1 MFFRF
6 VERKKNIFYCMRT
19 RINRARK
26 VKNIGQ
32 RLVRHCAL
40 RRYENIL
47 LNASANEKKVVLLQ
61 TLFKYLTKAMEILS
75 NRILNMAESETLAMT
90 AKARE
95 LKAQGKDVISLS
107 IGEPDFNTPETVK
120 EAAKKAIDD
129 NFTHYPPVPG
139 YPDLREAVCE
149 KFRRDNGLEFKP
161 EQIVVS
167 TGAKQSIYQ
176 LVQCLVNPGDEVI
189 IPTPFW
195 VSYKEIVRVAEGKCV
210 YVKTKIENDFK
221 VTPQQIEEAITPR
234 TKLIMFSSPS
244 NPTGM
249 LYSKEELRGIAE
261 VVAKHP
267 NVYVMADEI
276 YEHINFVGQHQ
287 SIAQF
292 PEVKDRVITINGV
305 AKGFAMTGWRI
316 GFIAAPTVIA
326 KACNKLQGQ
335 VTSAT
340 CSIAQKATVRAM
352 LMDPKNSTEIIDMR
366 NTFLKRR
373 DMVYK
378 LLCDIPGLKVRLPQ
392 GAFYFFPD
400 VSSYYGKNFN
410 GQVIAN
416 STDMAFYLLN
426 EANVATVMG
435 SAFGDDAC
443 IRLSYATSEDLL
455 IEAIRRIKEA
465 LLKLK

>member
-1 MFFRF
+1 M
-6 VERKKNIFYCMRT
+6 N
-19 RINRARK
+19 
-26 VKNIGQ
+26 
-32 RLVRHCAL
+32 
-40 RRYENIL
+40 
-47 LNASANEKKVVLLQ
+47 
-61 TLFKYLTKAMEILS
+61 ILS

-95 LKAQGKDVISLS
+95 LKSQGKDVISLS
-107 IGEPDFNTPETVK
+107 IGEPDFNTPEEVK
-120 EAAKKAIDD
+120 EAAKQAIDD

-139 YPDLREAVCE
+139 YPDLREAVCK
-149 KFRRDNGLEFKP
+149 KFKRDNNLDFKP

-176 LVQCLVNPGDEVI
+176 VVQCLVNPGDEVI

-210 YVKTKIENDFK
+210 YVKTDIENDFK
-221 VTPQQIEEAITPR
+221 VTPEQLEAAITPK

-249 LYSKEELRGIAE
+249 LYTKEELKGIAD
-261 VVAKHP
+261 VVARHE
-267 NVYVMADEI
+267 NVFVMADEI
-276 YEHINFVGQHQ
+276 YEHINFVGKHE

-292 PEVKDRVITINGV
+292 PEVRDRVITINGV

-316 GFIAAPTVIA
+316 GFIGAPLTIA

-352 LMDPKNSTEIIDMR
+352 EMDPTTSEDIINMR
-366 NTFLKRR
+366 YIFRQRR

-378 LLCDIPGLKVRLPQ
+378 LLCEIPGLKVRLPQ

-400 VSSYYGKNFN
+400 VSSYYGKSFN
-410 GQVIAN
+410 GTKIEN

-443 IRLSYATSEDLL
+443 IRLSYATSEELL
-455 IEAIRRIKEA
+455 REALRRIKEA
-465 LLKLK
+465 LANLK

>member
-1 MFFRF
+1 
-6 VERKKNIFYCMRT
+6 
-19 RINRARK
+19 
-26 VKNIGQ
+26 
-32 RLVRHCAL
+32 
-40 RRYENIL
+40 
-47 LNASANEKKVVLLQ
+47 
-61 TLFKYLTKAMEILS
+61 MEIIS

-107 IGEPDFNTPETVK
+107 IGEPDFNTPDTVK
-120 EAAKKAIDD
+120 DAAKQSIDD

-139 YPDLREAVCE
+139 YADLREAISQ
-149 KFRRDNGLEFKP
+149 KFKRDNNLDYKP

-167 TGAKQSIYQ
+167 TGGKQAIYQ
-176 LVQCLVNPGDEVI
+176 VVQCLVNPGDEVI

-195 VSYKEIVRVAEGKCV
+195 VSYKEIVRVAGGVPV
-210 YVKTKIENDFK
+210 YVKTAIEKDFK
-221 VTPQQIEEAITPR
+221 VTPAQLEAAITPR

-249 LYSKEELRGIAE
+249 LYTKEELKGIAE
-261 VVAKHP
+261 VVARHD
-267 NVYVMADEI
+267 NLFVMSDEI
-276 YEHINFVGQHQ
+276 YEHINFVGRHE

-292 PEVKDRVITINGV
+292 PEVYERVVTVNGV

-316 GFIAAPTVIA
+316 GFIGAPLIIA

-340 CSIAQKATVRAM
+340 CSIAQRATLRAM
-352 LMDPKNSTEIIDMR
+352 QMDPATSDDIINMR
-366 NTFLKRR
+366 NIFRQRR

-378 LLCDIPGLKVRLPQ
+378 LLCDIPGLKVCMPQ

-400 VSSYYGKNFN
+400 VSSYYGKSFN
-410 GQVIAN
+410 GKKIEN

-435 SAFGDDAC
+435 SAFGDDDC
-443 IRLSYATSEDLL
+443 IRLSYATSEELL
-455 IEAIRRIKEA
+455 REALRRIKEA
-465 LLKLK
+465 LANLK

>member
-1 MFFRF
+1 
-6 VERKKNIFYCMRT
+6 
-19 RINRARK
+19 
-26 VKNIGQ
+26 
-32 RLVRHCAL
+32 
-40 RRYENIL
+40 
-47 LNASANEKKVVLLQ
+47 
-61 TLFKYLTKAMEILS
+61 MEILS
-75 NRILNMAESETLAMT
+75 NRILNMAESETLAIT

-107 IGEPDFNTPETVK
+107 IGEPDFNTPDEVK

-139 YPDLREAVCE
+139 YADLREAICT
-149 KFRRDNGLEFKP
+149 KLKRDNDLDFKP

-176 LVQCLVNPGDEVI
+176 LAQVLLNPGDEAI

-195 VSYKEIVRVAEGKCV
+195 VSYKEFVRLAGATPVF
-210 YVKTKIENDFK
+210 VKTSIENSFK
-221 VTPQQIEEAITPR
+221 VTPEQLEAAITPK

-249 LYSKEELRGIAE
+249 LYTKDELKGIAD

-267 NVYVMADEI
+267 NVFVMADEI
-276 YEHINFVGQHQ
+276 YEHINFVGKHE

-292 PEVKDRVITINGV
+292 AEIRDRVITVNGV

-316 GFIAAPTVIA
+316 GFIAAAPVIA

-340 CSIAQKATVRAM
+340 CSIAQKATVKAM
-352 LMDPKNSTEIIDMR
+352 LMDPKTSPDVINMR

-373 DMVYK
+373 DLVYG
-378 LLCDIPGLKVRLPQ
+378 LLKEIPGVKVTLPQ

-400 VSSYYGKNFN
+400 VSAYYGKSFN
-410 GQVIAN
+410 GQVIKN

-435 SAFGDDAC
+435 AAFGDDDC

-455 IEAIRRIKEA
+455 VEAMRRIKAA
-465 LLKLK
+465 LANLK

>member
-1 MFFRF
+1 
-6 VERKKNIFYCMRT
+6 
-19 RINRARK
+19 
-26 VKNIGQ
+26 
-32 RLVRHCAL
+32 
-40 RRYENIL
+40 
-47 LNASANEKKVVLLQ
+47 
-61 TLFKYLTKAMEILS
+61 MEILS

-95 LKAQGKDVISLS
+95 LKAQGRDVISLS
-107 IGEPDFNTPETVK
+107 IGEPDFNTPDIVK

-139 YPDLREAVCE
+139 YADLREAICQ

-161 EQIVVS
+161 EQIIVS

-176 LVQCLVNPGDEVI
+176 LVQCLINPGDEVI

-210 YVKTKIENDFK
+210 YVKTKLENDFK
-221 VTPQQIEEAITPR
+221 VTPEQLEAAITPR

-249 LYSKEELRGIAE
+249 LYSKEELKGIAD
-261 VVAKHP
+261 VVARHE
-267 NVYVMADEI
+267 NLFVMADEI
-276 YEHINFVGQHQ
+276 YEHINFVGRHE

-292 PEVKDRVITINGV
+292 PEVKDRVITVNGV

-316 GFIAAPTVIA
+316 GFIAAPLVIA

-340 CSIAQKATVRAM
+340 CSIAQKATVCAM
-352 LMDPKNSTEIIDMR
+352 LMDPATSDDIINMR
-366 NTFLKRR
+366 AIFKKRR
-373 DMVYK
+373 DLVYN
-378 LLCDIPGLKVRLPQ
+378 LLSEIPGIKVHMPQ

-400 VSSYYGKNFN
+400 VSSYYGKSFN
-410 GQVIAN
+410 GTKIEN

-435 SAFGDDAC
+435 VAFGDDSC
-443 IRLSYATSEDLL
+443 IRLSYATSEELL
-455 IEAIRRIKEA
+455 VEALRRIKEA
-465 LLKLK
+465 LARLQ

>member
-1 MFFRF
+1 
-6 VERKKNIFYCMRT
+6 
-19 RINRARK
+19 
-26 VKNIGQ
+26 
-32 RLVRHCAL
+32 
-40 RRYENIL
+40 
-47 LNASANEKKVVLLQ
+47 
-61 TLFKYLTKAMEILS
+61 MEILS

-107 IGEPDFNTPETVK
+107 IGEPDFNTPEEVK

-139 YPDLREAVCE
+139 YPDLREAICT
-149 KFRRDNGLEFKP
+149 KFKRDNNLDFKP
-161 EQIVVS
+161 ENIVVS

-176 LVQCLVNPGDEVI
+176 LVQVLVNPGDEVI

-195 VSYKEIVRVAEGKCV
+195 VSYKEIVRVAEGKCI
-210 YVKTKIENDFK
+210 YVKTRIENDFK
-221 VTPQQIEEAITPR
+221 VTPEQLEAAITPK

-249 LYSKEELRGIAE
+249 LYTKEELKGIAD
-261 VVAKHP
+261 VLARHSHVF
-267 NVYVMADEI
+267 VMADEI
-276 YEHINFVGQHQ
+276 YEHINFVGHHE

-292 PEVKDRVITINGV
+292 EEIKDRVITINGV

-316 GFIAAPTVIA
+316 GFIAANTVIA

-340 CSIAQKATVRAM
+340 CSIAQKATVCAM
-352 LMDPKNSTEIIDMR
+352 MMDPSSSKDIINMR
-366 NTFLKRR
+366 NTFLQRR
-373 DMVYK
+373 DLVYR
-378 LLCDIPGLKVRLPQ
+378 LLCEIPGLKVRLPQ

-400 VSSYYGKNFN
+400 ISSYYGKSFN
-410 GQVIAN
+410 DTKIEN

-435 SAFGDDAC
+435 TAFGDDAC

-455 IEAIRRIKEA
+455 VEAICRIKKA
-465 LLKLK
+465 LSQLQ

>member
-1 MFFRF
+1 
-6 VERKKNIFYCMRT
+6 
-19 RINRARK
+19 
-26 VKNIGQ
+26 
-32 RLVRHCAL
+32 
-40 RRYENIL
+40 
-47 LNASANEKKVVLLQ
+47 
-61 TLFKYLTKAMEILS
+61 MEIIS

-107 IGEPDFNTPETVK
+107 IGEPDFNTPDTVK

-139 YPDLREAVCE
+139 YADLREAIAQ
-149 KFRRDNGLEFKP
+149 KFKRDNNLDYKP

-167 TGAKQSIYQ
+167 TGGKQAIYQ
-176 LVQCLVNPGDEVI
+176 VVQCLVNPGDEVI

-195 VSYKEIVRVAEGKCV
+195 VSYKEIVRVAEGKPV
-210 YVKTKIENDFK
+210 YVKTSIENDFK
-221 VTPQQIEEAITPR
+221 VTPQQLEAAITPR

-249 LYSKEELRGIAE
+249 LYTKEELKGIAE
-261 VVAKHP
+261 VVVRHE
-267 NVYVMADEI
+267 NLFVMSDEI
-276 YEHINFVGQHQ
+276 YEHINFVGKHE
-287 SIAQF
+287 SLAQF
-292 PEVKDRVITINGV
+292 PEVKERVITVNGV

-316 GFIAAPTVIA
+316 GFIGAPLVIA

-352 LMDPKNSTEIIDMR
+352 LMDPATSDDIINMR
-366 NTFLKRR
+366 NIFRQRR

-378 LLCDIPGLKVRLPQ
+378 LLCDIPGLKVCMPQ

-400 VSSYYGKNFN
+400 VSSYYGKSFN
-410 GQVIAN
+410 GKKIEN

-455 IEAIRRIKEA
+455 REALRRIKEA
-465 LLKLK
+465 LAKLQ

>member
-1 MFFRF
+1 
-6 VERKKNIFYCMRT
+6 
-19 RINRARK
+19 
-26 VKNIGQ
+26 
-32 RLVRHCAL
+32 
-40 RRYENIL
+40 
-47 LNASANEKKVVLLQ
+47 
-61 TLFKYLTKAMEILS
+61 MEIIS

-107 IGEPDFNTPETVK
+107 IGEPDFNTPDAVK
-120 EAAKKAIDD
+120 DAAKQAIDD

-139 YPDLREAVCE
+139 YADLREAIAQ
-149 KFRRDNGLEFKP
+149 KFKRDNNLDYKP

-167 TGAKQSIYQ
+167 TGGKQAIYQ
-176 LVQCLVNPGDEVI
+176 VVQCLVNPGDEVI

-195 VSYKEIVRVAEGKCV
+195 VSYKEIVRVAEGVPV
-210 YVKTKIENDFK
+210 YVKTSIENDFK
-221 VTPQQIEEAITPR
+221 VTPAQLEAAITPR

-249 LYSKEELRGIAE
+249 LYTKEELKGIAE
-261 VVAKHP
+261 VVARHE
-267 NVYVMADEI
+267 NLFVMSDEI
-276 YEHINFVGQHQ
+276 YEHINFVGKHE

-292 PEVKDRVITINGV
+292 PEVKERVITVNGV

-316 GFIAAPTVIA
+316 GFIGAPTVIA

-352 LMDPKNSTEIIDMR
+352 LMDPATSDDIINMR
-366 NTFLKRR
+366 NIFRQRR

-378 LLCDIPGLKVRLPQ
+378 LLCDIPGLKVCMPQ

-400 VSSYYGKNFN
+400 VSSYYGKSFN
-410 GQVIAN
+410 GKKIEN

-435 SAFGDDAC
+435 SAFGDDDC

-455 IEAIRRIKEA
+455 REALRRIKEA
-465 LLKLK
+465 LARLV

>member
-1 MFFRF
+1 M
-6 VERKKNIFYCMRT
+6 N
-19 RINRARK
+19 
-26 VKNIGQ
+26 
-32 RLVRHCAL
+32 
-40 RRYENIL
+40 
-47 LNASANEKKVVLLQ
+47 
-61 TLFKYLTKAMEILS
+61 ILS

-107 IGEPDFNTPETVK
+107 IGEPDFNTPEIVK
-120 EAAKKAIDD
+120 EAAKQAIDD

-139 YPDLREAVCE
+139 YPDLREAVCQ
-149 KFRRDNGLEFKP
+149 KFKRDNNLDFKP

-176 LVQCLVNPGDEVI
+176 VVQCLVNPGDEVI
-189 IPTPFW
+189 IPTPYW

-210 YVKTKIENDFK
+210 YVKTLIENDFK
-221 VTPQQIEEAITPR
+221 VTPEQIEAAITPR

-249 LYSKEELRGIAE
+249 LYTKEELKGIAE
-261 VVAKHP
+261 VVARHE
-267 NVYVMADEI
+267 NVFIMADEI
-276 YEHINFVGQHQ
+276 YEHINFVGKHE

-292 PEVKDRVITINGV
+292 PEVRDRVITINGV

-316 GFIAAPTVIA
+316 GFIAAPLEIA

-352 LMDPKNSTEIIDMR
+352 QMDPNTSEDIINMR
-366 NTFLKRR
+366 NIFRQRR

-400 VSSYYGKNFN
+400 VSSYYGKSFN
-410 GQVIAN
+410 GNKIEN

-435 SAFGDDAC
+435 SASAFGDDTC
-443 IRLSYATSEDLL
+443 IRLSYATSEELL
-455 IEAIRRIKEA
+455 REALRRIKDA
-465 LLKLK
+465 LANLK

>member
-1 MFFRF
+1 
-6 VERKKNIFYCMRT
+6 
-19 RINRARK
+19 
-26 VKNIGQ
+26 
-32 RLVRHCAL
+32 
-40 RRYENIL
+40 
-47 LNASANEKKVVLLQ
+47 
-61 TLFKYLTKAMEILS
+61 MEILS

-107 IGEPDFNTPETVK
+107 IGEPDFNTPDTVK

-139 YPDLREAVCE
+139 YADLKEAICK
-149 KFRRDNGLEFKP
+149 KFKRDNNLDYKP
-161 EQIVVS
+161 EQVVVS
-167 TGAKQSIYQ
+167 TGGKQCIYQ
-176 LVQCLVNPGDEVI
+176 VVQCLVNPGDEVI

-210 YVKTKIENDFK
+210 YVKTSIENDFK
-221 VTPQQIEEAITPR
+221 VTPAQLEAAITPR

-249 LYSKEELRGIAE
+249 LYTKEELKGIAE
-261 VVAKHP
+261 VVARHE
-267 NVYVMADEI
+267 NIFVMSDEI
-276 YEHINFVGQHQ
+276 YEHINFVGKHE

-292 PEVKDRVITINGV
+292 PEIKDRVVTVNGV

-316 GFIAAPTVIA
+316 GFIGAPTVIA

-352 LMDPKNSTEIIDMR
+352 EMDPSTSEDIINMR
-366 NTFLKRR
+366 NIFCQRR

-378 LLCDIPGLKVRLPQ
+378 LLCDIPGLKVRMPQ

-400 VSSYYGKNFN
+400 VSSYYGKSFN
-410 GQVIAN
+410 GKKIEN

-435 SAFGDDAC
+435 SAFGDDDC

-455 IEAIRRIKEA
+455 REALRRIKEA
-465 LLKLK
+465 LANLK

>member
-1 MFFRF
+1 
-6 VERKKNIFYCMRT
+6 
-19 RINRARK
+19 
-26 VKNIGQ
+26 
-32 RLVRHCAL
+32 
-40 RRYENIL
+40 
-47 LNASANEKKVVLLQ
+47 
-61 TLFKYLTKAMEILS
+61 MEILS

-107 IGEPDFNTPETVK
+107 IGEPDFNTPEVVK

-139 YPDLREAVCE
+139 YPDLKEAICT
-149 KFRRDNGLEFKP
+149 KLMRDNGLEYKP

-167 TGAKQSIYQ
+167 TGGKQALYQ
-176 LVQCLVNPGDEVI
+176 VVQVLVNPGDEVI
-189 IPTPFW
+189 IPTPYW
-195 VSYKEIVRVAEGKCV
+195 VSYKEFVRLAGGTPI
-210 YVKTKIENDFK
+210 YVKTQLENDFK
-221 VTPQQIEEAITPR
+221 VTPEQLEAAITPK

-249 LYSKEELRGIAE
+249 LYTKEELKGIAE
-261 VVAKHP
+261 VVAKHE
-267 NVYVMADEI
+267 NLFVMADEI
-276 YEHINFVGQHQ
+276 YEHINFVGKHE

-292 PEVKDRVITINGV
+292 PEVKERVITVNGV

-326 KACNKLQGQ
+326 KAANKLQGQ

-340 CSIAQKATVRAM
+340 CSIAQKATVCAM
-352 LMDPKNSTEIIDMR
+352 LMDPKTSKDIIDMR
-366 NTFLKRR
+366 NIFQQRR

-378 LLCDIPGLKVRLPQ
+378 LLCEIPGLKVRLPQ

-400 VSSYYGKNFN
+400 VSSYYGKSYN
-410 GQVIAN
+410 GTKIEN

-426 EANVATVMG
+426 EAGVATVMG
-435 SAFGDDAC
+435 SAFGDDSC

-455 IEAIRRIKEA
+455 REALRRMKEA
-465 LLKLK
+465 LAKLK

>member
-1 MFFRF
+1 
-6 VERKKNIFYCMRT
+6 
-19 RINRARK
+19 
-26 VKNIGQ
+26 
-32 RLVRHCAL
+32 
-40 RRYENIL
+40 
-47 LNASANEKKVVLLQ
+47 
-61 TLFKYLTKAMEILS
+61 MEILS
-75 NRILNMAESETLAMT
+75 NRIINMAESETLAMT

-107 IGEPDFNTPETVK
+107 IGEPDFNTPEQVK

-139 YPDLREAVCE
+139 YADLREAISA
-149 KFRRDNGLEFKP
+149 KFLRDNGLEYKP

-167 TGAKQSIYQ
+167 TGGKQALYQ
-176 LVQCLVNPGDEVI
+176 VVQVLVNPGDEVI
-189 IPTPFW
+189 IPTPYW
-195 VSYKEIVRVAEGKCV
+195 VSYKEFVRLAGGIPI
-210 YVKTKIENDFK
+210 YVKTSLENDFK
-221 VTPQQIEEAITPR
+221 VTPEQLEAAITPK

-249 LYSKEELRGIAE
+249 LYSKEELKGIAE
-261 VVAKHP
+261 VVAKHE
-267 NVYVMADEI
+267 NLFVVSDEI
-276 YEHINFVGQHQ
+276 YEHINFVGKHQ

-292 PEVKDRVITINGV
+292 PEVKERVVTVNGV

-316 GFIAAPTVIA
+316 GFIGAPLVIA

-340 CSIAQKATVRAM
+340 CSIAQKATVEAM
-352 LMDPKNSTEIIDMR
+352 LMDPTTSKDIIDMR
-366 NTFLKRR
+366 ETFRRRR

-378 LLCDIPGLKVRLPQ
+378 LLCDIPGLKVRMPQ

-400 VSSYYGKNFN
+400 CSSYYGKSFN
-410 GQVIAN
+410 GKKIEN
-416 STDMAFYLLN
+416 STDMAFYLIN

-435 SAFGDDAC
+435 SAFGDDSC

-455 IEAIRRIKEA
+455 REALRRIKEA
-465 LLKLK
+465 LAKLQ

>member
-1 MFFRF
+1 
-6 VERKKNIFYCMRT
+6 
-19 RINRARK
+19 
-26 VKNIGQ
+26 
-32 RLVRHCAL
+32 
-40 RRYENIL
+40 
-47 LNASANEKKVVLLQ
+47 
-61 TLFKYLTKAMEILS
+61 
-75 NRILNMAESETLAMT
+75 MAESETLAMT

-107 IGEPDFNTPETVK
+107 IGEPDFNTPEAVK
-120 EAAKKAIDD
+120 LAAKKAIDD

-139 YPDLREAVCE
+139 YPDLREAICT
-149 KFRRDNGLEFKP
+149 KFKRDNNLDFKP

-221 VTPQQIEEAITPR
+221 VTPQQLEEAITPR

-249 LYSKEELRGIAE
+249 LYTKEELKAIAD
-261 VVAKHP
+261 VVAKHD
-267 NVYVMADEI
+267 NIFIMADEI
-276 YEHINFVGQHQ
+276 YEHINFVGKHE

-292 PEVKDRVITINGV
+292 ENVRDRVITVNGV

-340 CSIAQKATVRAM
+340 CSIAQKATVCAM
-352 LMDPKNSTEIIDMR
+352 LMDPATSEDIINMR
-366 NTFLKRR
+366 NIFQKRR

-392 GAFYFFPD
+392 GAFYFFPE
-400 VSSYYGKNFN
+400 VSAYYGKRFGEYTIN
-410 GQVIAN
+410 N
-416 STDMAFYLLN
+416 STDLAMYLLN

-435 SAFGDDAC
+435 SAFGDDNC
-443 IRLSYATSEDLL
+443 IRLSYATSEELL
-455 IEAIRRIKEA
+455 VEALRRIKEA
-465 LLKLK
+465 LLKLQ

>member
-1 MFFRF
+1 
-6 VERKKNIFYCMRT
+6 
-19 RINRARK
+19 
-26 VKNIGQ
+26 
-32 RLVRHCAL
+32 
-40 RRYENIL
+40 
-47 LNASANEKKVVLLQ
+47 
-61 TLFKYLTKAMEILS
+61 
-75 NRILNMAESETLAMT
+75 MAESETLAMT

-107 IGEPDFNTPETVK
+107 IGEPDFNTPDAVK

-139 YPDLREAVCE
+139 YQDLREAISE
-149 KFRRDNGLEFKP
+149 KFRRDNGLDYKP

-167 TGAKQSIYQ
+167 TGGKQAIYQ
-176 LVQCLVNPGDEVI
+176 VVQVLVNPGDEVI

-195 VSYKEIVRVAEGKCV
+195 VSYKEIVRVAGGVPV
-210 YVKTKIENDFK
+210 YVKTKLENDFK
-221 VTPQQIEEAITPR
+221 VTPEQLEEAITPK

-249 LYSKEELRGIAE
+249 LYSKEELRGIAQ
-261 VVAKHP
+261 VVARHE
-267 NVYVMADEI
+267 NLFVMSDEI
-276 YEHINFVGQHQ
+276 YEHINFVGRHE

-292 PEVKDRVITINGV
+292 PEVKDRVITVNGV

-316 GFIAAPTVIA
+316 GFIGAPTVIA

-340 CSIAQKATVRAM
+340 CSIAQKATVCAM
-352 LMDPKNSTEIIDMR
+352 LMDPATSDDIINMR
-366 NTFLKRR
+366 RIFLERR

-400 VSSYYGKNFN
+400 ISSYYGKSFN
-410 GQVIAN
+410 GKKIEN

-435 SAFGDDAC
+435 SAFGDDSC

-455 IEAIRRIKEA
+455 REALRRIKEA
-465 LLKLK
+465 LAKLV

>member
-1 MFFRF
+1 
-6 VERKKNIFYCMRT
+6 
-19 RINRARK
+19 
-26 VKNIGQ
+26 
-32 RLVRHCAL
+32 
-40 RRYENIL
+40 
-47 LNASANEKKVVLLQ
+47 
-61 TLFKYLTKAMEILS
+61 MEILS

-107 IGEPDFNTPETVK
+107 IGEPDFNTPDEVK

-139 YPDLREAVCE
+139 YADLREAISA
-149 KFRRDNGLEFKP
+149 KFLRDNGLEYKP

-167 TGAKQSIYQ
+167 TGGKQALYQ
-176 LVQCLVNPGDEVI
+176 VVQVLVNPGDEVI
-189 IPTPFW
+189 IPTPYW
-195 VSYKEIVRVAEGKCV
+195 VSYKEFVRLAGGIPV
-210 YVKTKIENDFK
+210 YVKTTLENDFK
-221 VTPQQIEEAITPR
+221 VTPEQLEAAITPK

-249 LYSKEELRGIAE
+249 LYSKEELKGIAE
-261 VVAKHP
+261 VVAKHE
-267 NVYVMADEI
+267 NLFVVSDEI
-276 YEHINFVGQHQ
+276 YEHINFVGKHQ

-292 PEVKDRVITINGV
+292 PEVKERVVTVNGV

-316 GFIAAPTVIA
+316 GFIGAPLVIA

-340 CSIAQKATVRAM
+340 CSIAQKATVCAM
-352 LMDPKNSTEIIDMR
+352 LMDPATSKDIIDMR
-366 NTFLKRR
+366 NIFLQRR
-373 DMVYK
+373 DMVFQ
-378 LLCDIPGLKVRLPQ
+378 LMNEIPGLKVRMPQ

-400 VSSYYGKNFN
+400 CSSYYGKSFN
-410 GQVIAN
+410 GKKIEN

-435 SAFGDDAC
+435 SAFGDDNC
-443 IRLSYATSEDLL
+443 IRLSYATSEELL
-455 IEAIRRIKEA
+455 REALRRIKEA
-465 LLKLK
+465 LANLK

>member
-1 MFFRF
+1 
-6 VERKKNIFYCMRT
+6 
-19 RINRARK
+19 
-26 VKNIGQ
+26 
-32 RLVRHCAL
+32 
-40 RRYENIL
+40 
-47 LNASANEKKVVLLQ
+47 
-61 TLFKYLTKAMEILS
+61 MEILS
-75 NRILNMAESETLAMT
+75 NRIQNMAASETLAMT

-95 LKAQGKDVISLS
+95 LKAAGKDVISLS
-107 IGEPDFNTPETVK
+107 IGEPDFNTPDIVK
-120 EAAKKAIDD
+120 TAAKQAIDD

-139 YPDLREAVCE
+139 YPDLREAVCT
-149 KFRRDNGLEFKP
+149 KFKRDNNLVFSP
-161 EQIVVS
+161 DQIVVS

-210 YVKTKIENDFK
+210 FVKTSIDNDFK
-221 VTPQQIEEAITPR
+221 VTAQQLEAAITPR

-249 LYSKEELRGIAE
+249 LYSKDELHAIAQ
-261 VVAKHP
+261 VVARHD
-267 NVYVMADEI
+267 NLFVMADEI
-276 YEHINFVGQHQ
+276 YEHINFVGRHE

-292 PEVKDRVITINGV
+292 PEVADRVITVNGV

-316 GFIAAPTVIA
+316 GFIAAPLLIA

-340 CSIAQKATVRAM
+340 CSIAQKAAVQAM
-352 LMDPKNSTEIIDMR
+352 LMDPASSQDIINMR
-366 NTFLKRR
+366 NTFLQRR
-373 DMVYK
+373 DMVFQ
-378 LLCDIPGLKVRLPQ
+378 LLSDIPGLKVRLPQ

-400 VSSYYGKNFN
+400 VSSYYGKSFN
-410 GQVIAN
+410 GKKIEN

-455 IEAIRRIKEA
+455 REALRRIRVA
-465 LLKLK
+465 LAALQ

>member
-1 MFFRF
+1 
-6 VERKKNIFYCMRT
+6 
-19 RINRARK
+19 
-26 VKNIGQ
+26 
-32 RLVRHCAL
+32 
-40 RRYENIL
+40 
-47 LNASANEKKVVLLQ
+47 
-61 TLFKYLTKAMEILS
+61 MEVLS

-95 LKAQGKDVISLS
+95 LKAAGKDVISLS
-107 IGEPDFNTPETVK
+107 IGEPDFNTPEMVK

-139 YPDLREAVCE
+139 YADVKEAICA
-149 KFRRDNGLEFKP
+149 KLKRDNDLDYKP

-176 LVQCLVNPGDEVI
+176 LAQCLINPGDEVI

-195 VSYKEIVRVAEGKCV
+195 VSYKEVVRVAEGKCV
-210 YVKTKIENDFK
+210 YVKTDIANDFK
-221 VTPQQIEEAITPR
+221 VTAAQLEAAITPK

-249 LYSKEELRGIAE
+249 LYTKEELKAIAE
-261 VVAKHP
+261 VVARHE
-267 NVYVMADEI
+267 NVYVMSDEI
-276 YEHINFVGQHQ
+276 YEHINFVGKHE

-292 PEVKDRVITINGV
+292 PEVKDRVIVINGV

-316 GFIAAPTVIA
+316 GFIAAPTFIA

-340 CSIAQKATVRAM
+340 CSIAQKATVCAM
-352 LMDPKNSTEIIDMR
+352 QMDPKTSEDIINMR
-366 NTFLKRR
+366 NIFKQRR
-373 DMVYK
+373 DMVYE
-378 LLCDIPGLKVRLPQ
+378 LLCEIPGLKVRMPQ

-400 VSSYYGKNFN
+400 CSSYYGKSYN
-410 GQVIAN
+410 GTKIEN

-443 IRLSYATSEDLL
+443 IRLSYATSEEVLR
-455 IEAIRRIKEA
+455 EAIRRISEA
-465 LLKLK
+465 LAKLA

>member
-1 MFFRF
+1 
-6 VERKKNIFYCMRT
+6 
-19 RINRARK
+19 
-26 VKNIGQ
+26 
-32 RLVRHCAL
+32 
-40 RRYENIL
+40 
-47 LNASANEKKVVLLQ
+47 
-61 TLFKYLTKAMEILS
+61 
-75 NRILNMAESETLAMT
+75 MAESETLAMT

-107 IGEPDFNTPETVK
+107 IGEPDFNTPDAVK

-139 YPDLREAVCE
+139 YPDLREAICT
-149 KFRRDNGLEFKP
+149 KFKRDNNLDFKP

-221 VTPQQIEEAITPR
+221 VTPQQLEEAITPR

-249 LYSKEELRGIAE
+249 LYTKDELKAIAD
-261 VVAKHP
+261 VVAKHD
-267 NVYVMADEI
+267 NIFIMADEI
-276 YEHINFVGQHQ
+276 YEHINFVGKHE

-292 PEVKDRVITINGV
+292 ENVRDRVITVNGV

-340 CSIAQKATVRAM
+340 CSIAQKATVCAM
-352 LMDPKNSTEIIDMR
+352 LMDPATSPDIINMR
-366 NTFLKRR
+366 NIFQKRR

-378 LLCDIPGLKVRLPQ
+378 LLCDIPGVKVRLPQ
-392 GAFYFFPD
+392 GAFYFFPE
-400 VSSYYGKNFN
+400 VSSYYGKSYGEYKIN
-410 GQVIAN
+410 N
-416 STDMAFYLLN
+416 STDLAMYLLN

-435 SAFGDDAC
+435 SAFGDDNC
-443 IRLSYATSEDLL
+443 IRLSYATSEELL
-455 IEAIRRIKEA
+455 VEALRRIKEA
-465 LLKLK
+465 LLKLQ

>member
-1 MFFRF
+1 
-6 VERKKNIFYCMRT
+6 
-19 RINRARK
+19 
-26 VKNIGQ
+26 
-32 RLVRHCAL
+32 
-40 RRYENIL
+40 
-47 LNASANEKKVVLLQ
+47 
-61 TLFKYLTKAMEILS
+61 MEILS

-107 IGEPDFNTPETVK
+107 IGEPDFNTPEVVK

-139 YPDLREAVCE
+139 YADLKEAICE

-161 EQIVVS
+161 DQIVVS
-167 TGAKQSIYQ
+167 TGAKQCLYQ
-176 LVQCLVNPGDEVI
+176 VAQVLLNPSDEAI
-189 IPTPFW
+189 IPTPYW
-195 VSYKEIVRVAEGKCV
+195 VSYKEFVRLAGGTPVF
-210 YVKTKIENDFK
+210 VKTKIENDFK
-221 VTPQQIEEAITPR
+221 VTPQQLEEAITPK

-249 LYSKEELRGIAE
+249 LYSKEELKAIAD
-261 VVAKHP
+261 VVARHE
-267 NVYVMADEI
+267 NVFVIADEI
-276 YEHINFVGQHQ
+276 YEHINFVGKHE
-287 SIAQF
+287 SIGQF
-292 PEVKDRVITINGV
+292 ATIKDRVITVNGV

-316 GFIAAPTVIA
+316 GFIAAPAIIA

-352 LMDPKNSTEIIDMR
+352 QMDPTTSEDIINMR
-366 NTFLKRR
+366 NIFKKRR
-373 DMVYK
+373 DMVYQ
-378 LLCDIPGLKVRLPQ
+378 LLCDIPGLKVRMPQ

-400 VSSYYGKNFN
+400 VSQYYGKSFN
-410 GQVIAN
+410 GTKIEN

-435 SAFGDDAC
+435 SAFGDDDC
-443 IRLSYATSEDLL
+443 IRLSYATSEELL
-455 IEAIRRIKEA
+455 VEAIRRIKEA
-465 LLKLK
+465 LLQLK